1 MTLMRDLIWPAQRL
15 THIPACF
22 CS

>member
-1 MTLMRDLIWPAQRL
+1 MRDLAWPAQRL

>member
-1 MTLMRDLIWPAQRL
+1 MADLIWPAQRL